1 MVVASPDRF
10 VIHAVDNMLFV
21 EITRFEFDVEIE
33 LAYATD
39 QNFMGV
45 PIYRR
50 NSCFLHPETA
60 SLLLRAIKLAAPLG
74 LRLKILDGF
83 RPTEAQWAL
92 WTHTPDANFVADPRL
107 GSPHS
112 RGAAI
117 DLTLLDS
124 SGTELDM
131 GTRFDDFSNRAH
143 HGSQEISPIAQRN
156 RALLLG
162 LMTMSGFD
170 YYQLEWWHYQLHD
183 SRRLPLFS
191 DSAAG
196 TQLI

>member
-1 MVVASPDRF
+1 MA
-10 VIHAVDNMLFV
+10 LV
-21 EITRFEFDVEIE
+21 EITRSEFDVEIE

-39 QNFMGV
+39 QNFTGV

-50 NSCFLHPETA
+50 NTCFLHPDTA
-60 SLLLRAIKLAAPLG
+60 KLLSHVIKLASSIG

-92 WTHTPDANFVADPRL
+92 WTHTPNSRFVADPRR

-112 RGAAI
+112 RGAAV

-124 SGTELDM
+124 SGMELDM
-131 GTRFDDFSNRAH
+131 GTEFDEFSNLAH

-183 SRRLPLFS
+183 ARRLPLYS
-191 DSAAG
+191 DIAAG
-196 TQLI
+196 SQLI

>member
-1 MVVASPDRF
+1 MP
-10 VIHAVDNMLFV
+10 LV
-21 EITRFEFDVEIE
+21 EITRSEFDVDIE

-39 QNFMGV
+39 QNFTGA

-50 NSCFLHPETA
+50 NACFLHSEA
-60 SLLLRAIKLAAPLG
+60 SSLLRRVIELAAPLG

-92 WTHTPDANFVADPRL
+92 WTHTPHAEFVADPRR

-124 SGTELDM
+124 TGAELDM
-131 GTRFDDFSNRAH
+131 GTGFDEFSDRAH
-143 HGSQEISPIAQRN
+143 HGSQEINSTAQRN

-162 LMTMSGFD
+162 LMTMAGFD
-170 YYQLEWWHYQLHD
+170 HYRLEWWHYQLHD
-183 SRRLPLFS
+183 SHRLPLFS

-196 TQLI
+196 TRLM